1 MELTNDPKN
10 SNSPEEKKFSDAEK
24 KDNASS
30 LNNTQEKSIIVDDV
44 ELNEEQLDIIS
55 GGGEGV
61 LIKTGG

>member
-10 SNSPEEKKFSDAEK
+10 SNSPEEKKSSATEEK
-24 KDNASS
+24 ENASS
-30 LNNTQEKSIIVDDV
+30 LNKTSVKSIVVDDV

-61 LIKTGG
+61 LIKTGV

>member
-1 MELTNDPKN
+1 MELTNDAKN
-10 SNSPEEKKFSDAEK
+10 SNSPEEKKSSATEEK
-24 KDNASS
+24 ENASS
-30 LNNTQEKSIIVDDV
+30 LNKTPVKPIVVDDV